1 MAFATILER
10 KKSFVLRSQTLFIHN
25 GLKKNKPRK
34 NTVCCWLVPVLFCVL
49 CSLIERILV
58 YPEILTKNKLIGLLL
73 NIDTPPQPN
82 S

>member
-1 MAFATILER
+1 M
-10 KKSFVLRSQTLFIHN
+10 LFI
-25 GLKKNKPRK
+25 G
-34 NTVCCWLVPVLFCVL
+34 FCPFL
-49 CSLIERILV
+49 CSLIDRILV

>member
-1 MAFATILER
+1 ML
-10 KKSFVLRSQTLFIHN
+10 SV
-25 GLKKNKPRK
+25 GP
-34 NTVCCWLVPVLFCVL
+34 CPVL
-49 CSLIERILV
+49 CSLIDRILV